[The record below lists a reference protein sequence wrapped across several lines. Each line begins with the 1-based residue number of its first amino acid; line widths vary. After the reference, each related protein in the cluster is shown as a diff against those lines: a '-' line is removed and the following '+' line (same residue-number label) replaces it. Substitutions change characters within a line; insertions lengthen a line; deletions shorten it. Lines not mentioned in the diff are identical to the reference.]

1 MTAPVGVRRRKAAA
15 TSVSMTA
22 RQISPSRPQSRP
34 ACAGVSRSPGISRNS
49 WRTRRTTPSKSIVS
63 SLPAWR
69 ARCTPPRGRGFF
81 WLISS
86 IRFQLSDISVR
97 LDDVSD
103 SDVGFGPRRPRRA
116 PVDANKNVSFD
127 MPINKNVA
135 RADPRQREA
144 QRLSTLLD
152 VSQAL
157 SGTLNLK
164 ASLHRVLEILAH
176 HHGAVRGIVSLLH
189 ADGELRVEASDG
201 LTDAALRVSY
211 RVGEGI
217 TGRVVQSAKPVVV
230 PRVSREPAFLHRAA
244 RRPELAHQE
253 LSFVCVPIVLNRRA
267 VGALAIDLKFKVD
280 RNFDRSTKFL
290 GVVASMIAQALK
302 VQRLI
307 EEDKRRLVD
316 ENTHL
321 RQELRERYDFSNLVG
336 SSGPMRQIYEQVTQV
351 AGTNTTVLIRGE
363 SGTGKELIAHAIH
376 YSSLRA
382 KKPFVKG
389 SCAALPESLIEP
401 ELFGHEKG
409 AFTGA
414 EVRKKGRFE
423 LADGGTLFLDE
434 IGDINLAT
442 QVKLLR
448 VLQQREFERVG
459 GTETLKANVRLV
471 AATNKDLE
479 KAIAA
484 GTLREDLYY
493 RLNVFTMFVPPL
505 RERKADLLLLVDHF
519 LEKFAREH
527 QRSIKRISTPA
538 IDMLASYHWPG
549 NVRELENTLE
559 RAVVTCDGEVI
570 HGHHLP
576 PSLQTAE
583 ASGTVTRVSLREAVS
598 AYEKDLIQDALKTTR
613 GNRAKAARLLDT
625 TERIINYKVRTYGID
640 SRRFRS

>member
-1 MTAPVGVRRRKAAA
+1 MTTRSAITTRMPPPPAAA
-15 TSVSMTA
+15 M
-22 RQISPSRPQSRP
+22 
-34 ACAGVSRSPGISRNS
+34 PG
-49 WRTRRTTPSKSIVS
+49 
-63 SLPAWR
+63 WR
-69 ARCTPPRGRGFF
+69 ARCRPRSAARGRAKIGRVFAGGQATAE
-81 WLISS
+81 
-86 IRFQLSDISVR
+86 RFRQSR
-97 LDDVSD
+97 RTFGHARHKRRTRRRR
-103 SDVGFGPRRPRRA
+103 VGLQTNPIATKMSGVKAKTTMMSGGDRSR
-116 PVDANKNVSFD
+116 DAH
-127 MPINKNVA
+127 A
-135 RADPRQREA
+135 REA
-144 QRLSTLLD
+144 RRLSTLLE

-157 SGTLNLK
+157 GGTLNLK
-164 ASLHRVLEILAH
+164 ASLHRVLEILAR
-176 HHGAVRGIVSLLH
+176 HHGAIRGIVSLID

-201 LTDAALRVSY
+201 LDASAAAARVSY

-217 TGRVVQSAKPVVV
+217 TGRVVQSGKPVVV
-230 PRVSREPAFLHRAA
+230 PRVSREPAFLHRAS

-267 VGALAIDLKFKVD
+267 AGALAIDLRYKPD
-280 RNFDRSTKFL
+280 RDFDRSTKFL
-290 GVVASMIAQALK
+290 GILASMIAQAIK

-316 ENTHL
+316 ENAHL

-336 SSGPMRQIYEQVTQV
+336 GNGPMREIYEQVTQV

-382 KKPFVKG
+382 KKPFVKV
-389 SCAALPESLIEP
+389 SCAALPESLIES

-414 EVRKKGRFE
+414 EARKKGRFE
-423 LADGGTLFLDE
+423 LAEGGTLFLDE
-434 IGDINLAT
+434 IGDVNLAT

-459 GTETLKANVRLV
+459 GTETIKANVRLV

-484 GTLREDLYY
+484 GTFREDLYY

-583 ASGTVTRVSLREAVS
+583 ASGTVTRVSLKEAVT

-613 GNRAKAARLLDT
+613 GNRAKAARMLDT